1 VSKPS
6 LPRPKVPR
14 VTSHSRRQQYSA
26 STRRALIE
34 TAEKLFTENGY
45 AATSLDTIVAGTRVT
60 KGALYH
66 HFTGKADLFQAVFE
80 RVEERA
86 SKAIRKA
93 LRSKK
98 NPWDKAAAGLRAFL
112 QVVQTPEYRRIV
124 MQEGPAV
131 MGYTRFREQEERKTF
146 DLVGEIVTSV
156 LDREKLGFDQPM
168 IDTFTQIFFGAMSAA
183 GESVSESSDPAVA
196 STRVETAIAFI
207 MAGLRQALESATG
220 ETESA
225 PPADQAEDA
234 ESVENAD

>member
-14 VTSHSRRQQYSA
+14 VTAHSRRQQYSA
-26 STRRALIE
+26 STRRALVD

-66 HFTGKADLFQAVFE
+66 HFSGKADLFQAVFE

-86 SKAIRKA
+86 SKSIKKA

-98 NPWDKAAAGLRAFL
+98 NPWDKGAVGLRAFL
-112 QVVQTPEYRRIV
+112 QVVQSPAYRRIV

-146 DLVGEIVTSV
+146 DLIAEIVGAVMEESKV
-156 LDREKLGFDQPM
+156 EFDQPM
-168 IDTFTQIFFGAMSAA
+168 LDTFTQIFFGAMSAA
-183 GESVSESSDPAVA
+183 GESVSESADPATA
-196 STRVETAIAFI
+196 SARVETAMAFI
-207 MAGLRQALESATG
+207 MAGLRHALETAAP

-225 PPADQAEDA
+225 PPAVEAKDAEDA
-234 ESVENAD
+234 S